1 MRIEFELD
9 DLKPVIEEAVRAT
22 LEQINHL
29 QGSLGDRLAFTE
41 PEAAALLGLP
51 KHTLRDLRL
60 AGHIKASRVGKRI
73 LYSREELLRLL
84 WKNQE

>member
-29 QGSLGDRLAFTE
+29 QGSLGDRMAFTE
-41 PEAAALLGLP
+41 LEAAELLGLP
-51 KHTLRDLRL
+51 KHSLRDLRL
-60 AGHIKASRVGKRI
+60 AGRIRASRLGKRI
-73 LYSREELLRLL
+73 VYSREELLRLL
-84 WKNQE
+84 LENQA